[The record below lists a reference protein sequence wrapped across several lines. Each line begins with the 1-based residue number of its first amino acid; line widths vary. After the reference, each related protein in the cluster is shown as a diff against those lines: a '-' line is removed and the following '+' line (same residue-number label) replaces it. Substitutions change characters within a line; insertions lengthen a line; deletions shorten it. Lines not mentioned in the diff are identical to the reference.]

1 MNKDVDKAF
10 DMAEKQIKFEDV
22 RKQIETVKAAIRN
35 PKQQISS
42 DENLEIGKQRRDQ
55 FAGVLKM
62 IKQVINKYK
71 SDGVHTAIIYDWVKF
86 EKDVEEMVELM
97 TWDINRYTK
106 LRNKKQPIVINN
118 ETARQS
124 RIRRKAERRR
134 NA

>member
-22 RKQIETVKAAIRN
+22 RKRIETVKAAIRD
-35 PKQQISS
+35 PRSQISS

-55 FAGVLKM
+55 FAAILKM
-62 IKQVINKYK
+62 IGQVIDKYK
-71 SDGVHTAIIYDWVKF
+71 SDGVHTAIIYNWVKF
-86 EKDVEEMVELM
+86 EKDVEELVELM